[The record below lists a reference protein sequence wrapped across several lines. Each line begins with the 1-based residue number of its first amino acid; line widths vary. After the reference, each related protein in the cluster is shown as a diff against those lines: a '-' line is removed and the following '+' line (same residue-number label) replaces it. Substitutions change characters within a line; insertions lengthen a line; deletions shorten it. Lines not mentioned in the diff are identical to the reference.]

1 MITCLLILI
10 VMVILKTPSD
20 WIRNASSDTQL
31 IMFSLC
37 VISDIHIL
45 IRCFSGGRKRGKE
58 DGSI

>member
-1 MITCLLILI
+1 MITCLLLVI

-31 IMFSLC
+31 IMFGLC

-45 IRCFSGGRKRGKE
+45 MWCFSGGRKENKE
-58 DGSI
+58 